1 MIKEVNKQQITKSI
15 NKQTLILQPNNTSDK
30 TKKVKKTTLIGPFK
44 QVIPMSG
51 LSLKGTI
58 TDSQLIILEDSG
70 ILVENGTVQEIGN
83 FEALANRLTDIEIHE
98 LKGSHTCLPGLID
111 AHTHICFGGS
121 RANDYA
127 LRNAGKSYL
136 EIAKAGGG
144 IWDTVTQT
152 RKATPDEL
160 VKKTTKLANRHLKNG
175 VTTIEVKSGYGL
187 SVDEELK
194 MLRAIAETNKNVS
207 ADLIATCLAAH
218 MLPKDFDGSHDE
230 YLSEITENLFPI
242 LKDEKLANRIDAFVE
257 ESAFSA
263 KQIMPYFQKAKA
275 LGFDI
280 TVHADQFSTS
290 GSEVAVNIGALS
302 ADHLEASSQKEID
315 LLANSNVV
323 ATALPGASIGLGCA
337 FAPARKILDRGG
349 ALAIASD
356 HNPGSAP
363 MGDLLTQA
371 SILGTFEK
379 LSNAEVLAGI
389 TFRAAAAL
397 NLKDRGQLKK
407 GFTADFIGFHTDNY
421 QEILYNQGNFKPCM
435 VWKNGELVFDKH
447 KAR

>member
-1 MIKEVNKQQITKSI
+1 MKERE
-15 NKQTLILQPNNTSDK
+15 
-30 TKKVKKTTLIGPFK
+30 LIGPFK
-44 QVIPMSG
+44 QLIPMTG
-51 LSLKGTI
+51 LGLKGPI
-58 TDSQLIILEDSG
+58 TDNKLTILEDAG
-70 ILVENGTVQEIGN
+70 IVVENGKIKRVGKFQELKKIEN
-83 FEALANRLTDIEIHE
+83 DISIHE
-98 LKGSHTCLPGLID
+98 LHGNHTCLPGLID

-127 LRNAGKSYL
+127 MRNAGKTYL

-152 RKATPDEL
+152 RKATKAEL

-194 MLRAIAETNKNVS
+194 MLRAIKETNEMISN
-207 ADLIATCLAAH
+207 DLIATCLAAH
-218 MLPKDFDGSHDE
+218 MLPKDFEGNQTE
-230 YLSEITENLFPI
+230 YLSEISKKLFPI
-242 LKDEKLANRIDAFVE
+242 LKEEQLTNRIDAFIE

-263 KQIMPYFQKAKA
+263 AQIAPYFEKAKA
-275 LGFDI
+275 MGFDI

-290 GSEVAVNIGALS
+290 GSEVAVEFEAIS
-302 ADHLEASSQKEID
+302 ADHLEASTPKEIE
-315 LLANSNVV
+315 LLAKSNVI
-323 ATALPGASIGLGCA
+323 ATALPGASIGLGCS
-337 FAPARKILDRGG
+337 FTPARKILDAGG
-349 ALAIASD
+349 SVAIATD

-371 SILGTFEK
+371 AILGTFEK

-397 NLKDRGQLKK
+397 NLNDRGQIAEGLN
-407 GFTADFIGFHTDNY
+407 ADFIGFHTDNY

-435 VWKNGELVFDKH
+435 VWKNGKLVFDKH
-447 KAR
+447 K

>member
-1 MIKEVNKQQITKSI
+1 MRVKQIKNMV
-15 NKQTLILQPNNTSDK
+15 
-30 TKKVKKTTLIGPFK
+30 TKKLIGPFK
-44 QVIPMSG
+44 QIIPMTG
-51 LSLKGTI
+51 LPQKGAISDSELTI
-58 TDSQLIILEDSG
+58 VEDAG
-70 ILVENGTVQEIGN
+70 ILVEDGKIKKIGK
-83 FEALANRLTDIEIHE
+83 FIDLKESEKEVSIHE
-98 LKGSHTCLPGLID
+98 LQGNHTCIPGLID

-127 LRNAGKSYL
+127 MRNAGKTYL

-152 RKATPDEL
+152 RKATKEEL
-160 VKKTTKLANRHLKNG
+160 IKRTTKLANRHLKNG

-187 SVDEELK
+187 SVEEELK
-194 MLRAIAETNKNVS
+194 MLRAIKETNMAVS
-207 ADLIATCLAAH
+207 VDLISTCLAAH
-218 MLPKDFDGSHDE
+218 MLPKDYDGSHEE
-230 YLSEITENLFPI
+230 YLLEMSEKLFPI
-242 LKDEKLANRIDAFVE
+242 LKEQGLANRIDAFVE

-263 KQIMPYFQKAKA
+263 EQITPYFEKAKA
-275 LGFDI
+275 MGFDI

-290 GSEVAVNIGALS
+290 GSQVAVNFDAVS
-302 ADHLEASSQKEID
+302 ADHLEASTPREVE
-315 LLANSNVV
+315 LLAKSNVV
-323 ATALPGASIGLGCA
+323 ATALPGASIGLGCD
-337 FAPARKILDRGG
+337 FTPARKILDAGG

-397 NLKDRGQLKK
+397 NLKDRGRLAE
-407 GFTADFIGFHTDNY
+407 GCHADFIGFHTDNY

-447 KAR
+447 K

>member
-1 MIKEVNKQQITKSI
+1 MT
-15 NKQTLILQPNNTSDK
+15 
-30 TKKVKKTTLIGPFK
+30 TKKLIGPFK
-44 QVIPMSG
+44 QIIPMTG
-51 LSLKGTI
+51 LSLKGAI
-58 TDSQLIILEDSG
+58 SDDQLKIIKDAG
-70 ILVENGTVQEIGN
+70 ILVADGKIQAIGN
-83 FEALANRLTDIEIHE
+83 FEMLIKDSEGIEIRE
-98 LKGSHTCLPGLID
+98 LKGNHTCLPGMID
-111 AHTHICFGGS
+111 AHTHICYGGS

-127 LRNAGKSYL
+127 MRNAGKSYL

-152 RKATPDEL
+152 RKASKEEL
-160 VKKTTKLANRHLKNG
+160 IKRTTKLAKRHLKNG

-187 SVDEELK
+187 SVEEELK
-194 MLRAIAETNKNVS
+194 MLRAIQETNKNVS

-218 MLPKDFDGSHDE
+218 MLPKDYSGNQSE
-230 YLSEITENLFPI
+230 YLAEISAQLFPI
-242 LKDEKLANRIDAFVE
+242 LKEEKLTNRIDAFIE

-263 KQIMPYFQKAKA
+263 EQITPYFEKAKA
-275 LGFDI
+275 MGFDI

-290 GSEVAVNIGALS
+290 GSQVAIDFEAVS
-302 ADHLEASSQKEID
+302 ADHLEASTQREVE
-315 LLANSNVV
+315 LLAKSNVI
-323 ATALPGASIGLGCA
+323 ATALPGASIGLGCD
-337 FAPARKILDRGG
+337 FTPARKILDAGG
-349 ALAIASD
+349 SLAIASD

-397 NLKDRGQLKK
+397 NLNDRGQLAE
-407 GFTADFIGFHTDNY
+407 GYTADFIGFHTDNY

-447 KAR
+447 KAP

>member
-1 MIKEVNKQQITKSI
+1 MKKQK
-15 NKQTLILQPNNTSDK
+15 
-30 TKKVKKTTLIGPFK
+30 LIGPFK

-51 LSLKGTI
+51 LSLKGAI
-58 TDSQLIILEDSG
+58 SDSQLRIFEDAG
-70 ILVENGTVQEIGN
+70 ILIENGRIQEIGN
-83 FEALANRLTDIEIHE
+83 FEALAKRPDNIEIHE

-111 AHTHICFGGS
+111 SHTHICFGGS

-127 LRNAGKSYL
+127 MRNAGMSYL

-152 RKATPDEL
+152 RKATQDEL
-160 VKKTTKLANRHLKNG
+160 IKRTTKLANRHLKSG

-187 SVDEELK
+187 SVGEELK
-194 MLRAIAETNKNVS
+194 MLRAIATTNTNVS
-207 ADLIATCLAAH
+207 ADLISTCLAAH
-218 MLPKDFDGSHDE
+218 MLPKDFTGSETE
-230 YLSEITENLFPI
+230 YLSEISEKLFPV
-242 LKDEKLANRIDAFVE
+242 LKDEGLTNRIDAFVE
-257 ESAFSA
+257 ESAFSSQ
-263 KQIMPYFQKAKA
+263 QITPYFQKAKEF
-275 LGFDI
+275 GFDI

-290 GSEVAVNIGALS
+290 GSKVAIQVGAIS
-302 ADHLEASSQKEID
+302 ADHLEASTPKEIK
-315 LLANSNVV
+315 LLAKSDVI
-323 ATALPGASIGLGCA
+323 ATALPGASIGLGCD
-337 FAPARKILDRGG
+337 FTPSRKILDAGG

-379 LSNAEVLAGI
+379 LSNAEVLSGI

-397 NLKDRGQLKK
+397 NLKDRGQLEP
-407 GFTADFIGFHTDNY
+407 GFKADFIGFHTENY

-447 KAR
+447 KH

>member
-1 MIKEVNKQQITKSI
+1 
-15 NKQTLILQPNNTSDK
+15 L
-30 TKKVKKTTLIGPFK
+30 KKTILIGPFK

-51 LSLKGTI
+51 LSLKGAI
-58 TDSQLIILEDSG
+58 SDDELPIIKDGGIVVKSG
-70 ILVENGTVQEIGN
+70 KIQEIGN
-83 FEALANRLTDIEIHE
+83 FEELAKRLDGIELHL
-98 LKGSHTCLPGLID
+98 LKGNHTCIPGLVD
-111 AHTHICFGGS
+111 SHTHICFGGT

-127 LRNAGKSYL
+127 MRNSGKTYL

-152 RKATPDEL
+152 RKATKEEL
-160 VKKTTKLANRHLKNG
+160 VKRTTKLANRHLKNG

-187 SVDEELK
+187 SVEEELK
-194 MLRAIAETNKNVS
+194 MLRAIQETNAQVS
-207 ADLIATCLAAH
+207 ADLISTCLAAH
-218 MLPKDFDGSHDE
+218 MLPKDYDGNQTE
-230 YLSEITENLFPI
+230 YLSEISDQLFPI
-242 LKDEKLANRIDAFVE
+242 LKEEKLTNRIDAFIE

-263 KQIMPYFQKAKA
+263 EQITPYFEKARA
-275 LGFDI
+275 MGFDI

-290 GSEVAVNIGALS
+290 GSQVAIDFQAIS
-302 ADHLEASSQKEID
+302 ADHLEASTQKEVEQ
-315 LLANSNVV
+315 LANSNVI
-323 ATALPGASIGLGCA
+323 ATALPGASLGLGCA
-337 FAPARKILDRGG
+337 FTPARKILDAGG

-397 NLKDRGQLKK
+397 NLKDRGQLSK
-407 GFTADFIGFHTDNY
+407 GYNADFIGFHTDNY

-447 KAR
+447 K

>member
-1 MIKEVNKQQITKSI
+1 M
-15 NKQTLILQPNNTSDK
+15 
-30 TKKVKKTTLIGPFK
+30 KKTTLIGPFK

-51 LSLKGTI
+51 LSLKGAI
-58 TDSQLIILEDSG
+58 SDSQLRIFEDAG
-70 ILVENGTVQEIGN
+70 ILVANGKIQEIGN
-83 FEALANRLTDIEIHE
+83 FEDLSKRPNNIEIQE
-98 LKGSHTCLPGLID
+98 LKGNHTCLPGLID
-111 AHTHICFGGS
+111 SHTHICFGGS

-127 LRNAGKSYL
+127 MRNAGMSYL

-152 RKATPDEL
+152 RKATQEEL
-160 VKKTTKLANRHLKNG
+160 IKRTTKLANRHLKSG

-187 SVDEELK
+187 SIDEELK
-194 MLRAIAETNKNVS
+194 MLRAIAATNANVS
-207 ADLIATCLAAH
+207 ADLISTCLAAH
-218 MLPKDFDGSHDE
+218 MLPKDYEGNQTE
-230 YLSEITENLFPI
+230 YLAEISEKLFPI
-242 LKDEKLANRIDAFVE
+242 LKDENLTNRIDAFIE

-263 KQIMPYFQKAKA
+263 EQIAPYFQKAKA

-290 GSEVAVNIGALS
+290 GSKVAIDFQAIS
-302 ADHLEASSQKEID
+302 ADHLEASTQKEVD
-315 LLANSNVV
+315 LLASSNVI
-323 ATALPGASIGLGCA
+323 ATALPGASIGLGCD
-337 FAPARKILDRGG
+337 FTPARKILDAGG

-371 SILGTFEK
+371 AILGTFEK

-397 NLKDRGQLKK
+397 NLKDRGQIAK
-407 GFTADFIGFHTDNY
+407 GFNADFIGFHTDNY

-447 KAR
+447 KH